1 VERHHRGRRGCA
13 PHVEVPVSPVELRVG
28 RDTQLEVAVA
38 TVRGK

>member
-1 VERHHRGRRGCA
+1 
-13 PHVEVPVSPVELRVG
+13 VSPVELRVG